1 MIRHIVLFNAKEE
14 KDIDAVYNGLK
25 KLESIEGNWLLTIT
39 KNKKVDQIANDVDVV
54 VYGEF
59 PNEDALRSYKS
70 HPIYEECIQIVRPLR
85 DMRVAVDIEG

>member
-25 KLESIEGNWLLTIT
+25 KLESIDGDWLLTIT
-39 KNKKVDQIANDVDVV
+39 KNRKVDQIANDVDVV

-59 PNEDALRSYKS
+59 TDEAALATYKA
-70 HPIYEECIQIVRPLR
+70 HPIYEECIKIVRPLR
-85 DMRVAVDIEG
+85 DMRIAVDVDG